1 MKGIPARPLFATAC
15 RTLARRRGF
24 TLLEVLVALLVL
36 SVGLLGLAGLQAHS
50 LRNNHSAMLRSQAV
64 ALGYDMLDRMRS
76 NRVAALAA
84 GSAYESDYGD
94 AESKPDC
101 ASNCSIAQ
109 IAQYDLGSWKAAL
122 SGLPGPGEGRVEI
135 DNGRASVS
143 IRWTDGANGGQ
154 SVVIVETLL

>member
-1 MKGIPARPLFATAC
+1 MKGMPVRPASGTAC
-15 RTLARRRGF
+15 RTPARRRGF
-24 TLLEVLVALLVL
+24 TLLEVLVAVLVL

-76 NRVAALAA
+76 NRVAAL
-84 GSAYESDYGD
+84 GTGIAYETDYGD
-94 AESKPDC
+94 AETMPDC
-101 ASNCSIAQ
+101 TSNCSVAQ
-109 IAQYDLGSWKAAL
+109 IAQYDLGSWKAAV

-135 DNGRASVS
+135 DNGRATVS

-154 SVVIVETLL
+154 SVVTVETLL